1 MLPAQRAELQKGR
14 VSMRTGNLPL
24 TKTIRSSHANHEAS
38 SIDIVQQQRKF
49 GKVNLRQL
57 LRGGENPYEAVP
69 SGAHARQGLAVPKWP
84 MAVFCRSGVGHCTRA
99 SSRPSKGSMP
109 TAS

>member
-14 VSMRTGNLPL
+14 VSMSTGNLPL

-49 GKVNLRQL
+49 GKVILRQR
-57 LRGGENPYEAVP
+57 LRGGE
-69 SGAHARQGLAVPKWP
+69 GLDHAGMR
-84 MAVFCRSGVGHCTRA
+84 
-99 SSRPSKGSMP
+99 
-109 TAS
+109 

>member
-57 LRGGENPYEAVP
+57 LRVSEGGLVRLLPGP
-69 SGAHARQGLAVPKWP
+69 RRLQHAGGGDG
-84 MAVFCRSGVGHCTRA
+84 GVAQRA
-99 SSRPSKGSMP
+99 WRRDH
-109 TAS
+109 

>member
-57 LRGGENPYEAVP
+57 LRGRSCTAIWSYKV
-69 SGAHARQGLAVPKWP
+69 RMCQGDLHREGCKE
-84 MAVFCRSGVGHCTRA
+84 VGRVLGWTGSVA
-99 SSRPSKGSMP
+99 SEGQDVVYACG
-109 TAS
+109 T

>member
-14 VSMRTGNLPL
+14 VSMSTGNLPL

-49 GKVNLRQL
+49 GKVILRRLQT
-57 LRGGENPYEAVP
+57 
-69 SGAHARQGLAVPKWP
+69 SLASP
-84 MAVFCRSGVGHCTRA
+84 FCKEGNSCHTDFLDA
-99 SSRPSKGSMP
+99 LS
-109 TAS
+109 

>member
-14 VSMRTGNLPL
+14 VSMSTGNLPL

-49 GKVNLRQL
+49 GKVILRRL
-57 LRGGENPYEAVP
+57 LKRRLE
-69 SGAHARQGLAVPKWP
+69 RQGYVMMWCLCIPLSAIPRLYDTWSSSYTQAWV
-84 MAVFCRSGVGHCTRA
+84 HCNPR
-99 SSRPSKGSMP
+99 
-109 TAS
+109 

>member
-57 LRGGENPYEAVP
+57 LTPCALDV
-69 SGAHARQGLAVPKWP
+69 
-84 MAVFCRSGVGHCTRA
+84 C
-99 SSRPSKGSMP
+99 SSERKRRDKHLHRKRLP
-109 TAS
+109 TSHLWCVAM

>member
-57 LRGGENPYEAVP
+57 LRIW
-69 SGAHARQGLAVPKWP
+69 SKI
-84 MAVFCRSGVGHCTRA
+84 
-99 SSRPSKGSMP
+99 SSRFPVTSG
-109 TAS
+109 TAREVHWGR

>member
-57 LRGGENPYEAVP
+57 LSQPLPSSPSLDFGNCQHPLSCPFLRMRRGRDGGFHAGEA
-69 SGAHARQGLAVPKWP
+69 LW
-84 MAVFCRSGVGHCTRA
+84 
-99 SSRPSKGSMP
+99 
-109 TAS
+109 

>member
-14 VSMRTGNLPL
+14 VSMSTGNLPL

-49 GKVNLRQL
+49 GKV
-57 LRGGENPYEAVP
+57 
-69 SGAHARQGLAVPKWP
+69 K
-84 MAVFCRSGVGHCTRA
+84 
-99 SSRPSKGSMP
+99 
-109 TAS
+109 

>member
-14 VSMRTGNLPL
+14 VSMSTGNLPL

-49 GKVNLRQL
+49 GKVILRRL
-57 LRGGENPYEAVP
+57 LIWC
-69 SGAHARQGLAVPKWP
+69 S
-84 MAVFCRSGVGHCTRA
+84 
-99 SSRPSKGSMP
+99 GSMSVSLRVP
-109 TAS
+109 IVPRTF

>member
-57 LRGGENPYEAVP
+57 LSSHIGREVMSYALPHLIGVFHRFFH
-69 SGAHARQGLAVPKWP
+69 SG
-84 MAVFCRSGVGHCTRA
+84 GHCSMLVAPSITQPRVTRIA
-99 SSRPSKGSMP
+99 WR
-109 TAS
+109 

>member
-14 VSMRTGNLPL
+14 VSMSTGNLAL

-49 GKVNLRQL
+49 GKVILRRL
-57 LRGGENPYEAVP
+57 LSVKSYSVSRAKL
-69 SGAHARQGLAVPKWP
+69 AR
-84 MAVFCRSGVGHCTRA
+84 TRA
-99 SSRPSKGSMP
+99 SKSASRGVNTRAIPAG
-109 TAS
+109 AS